1 MRMTRSFRTLAGL
14 TGAALALTLG
24 ACKLDNRPLLARGE
38 PLADAGA
45 PAPGPLDPG
54 YAPVV
59 LQPAQAYGYPERAAR
74 VSRIA
79 YARPPSYGFNY
90 GDEQPWAWDVADE
103 GLMFAEPYD
112 AGWRYYYYEPGE
124 ASPYYVQ
131 DADYGY
137 AYGDDGALIAL
148 FSLAGALI
156 AADRYDDY
164 APRAGYYRT
173 RGYDLG
179 RSYRAAPR
187 YPVEDT
193 VWRRRAPA
201 VFAVQDR
208 WFKAYEGRPAWRE
221 AARHDNGLHLGW
233 YKARPDKDGGR
244 RIAAAPYAEAR
255 ADRVWGGG
263 RPDHRPNTARVEREG
278 HGREDRS
285 GQPWRK
291 ARQDPGPAQDHG
303 PSARDAG
310 ARGRDAASR
319 APEHPQADHGRAGG
333 NGHGGGK
340 VQGSEGGKGH
350 GGGAQG
356 GGGGGHGQGGG
367 GDHGGKGGG
376 HKDGGGG
383 KH

>member
-1 MRMTRSFRTLAGL
+1 MRMTRRFRTLAGL
-14 TGAALALTLG
+14 TGAGALALTLG

-38 PLADAGA
+38 PLEESGA

-54 YAPVV
+54 YAPVA

-74 VSRIA
+74 VSQIA

-124 ASPYYVQ
+124 ARPYYVQ

-137 AYGDDGALIAL
+137 AYGDDGALLAL

-179 RSYRAAPR
+179 RSYWAAPR
-187 YPVEDT
+187 YPVEEA
-193 VWRRRAPA
+193 VWRARAPA

-208 WFKAYEGRPAWRE
+208 WFQAYESRPAWRE

-233 YKARPDKDGGR
+233 YKGRPDRDGGR
-244 RIAAAPYAEAR
+244 KVAAPLAEPR
-255 ADRVWGGG
+255 AEGAWSGG
-263 RPDHRPNTARVEREG
+263 RPDHGPKAARVEHEVHGQGR
-278 HGREDRS
+278 GREDRG
-285 GQPWRK
+285 GQAWRQ
-291 ARQDPGPAQDHG
+291 ARQDRGPAPDRG
-303 PSARDAG
+303 PSVRDAG
-310 ARGRDAASR
+310 SKGRDAASR
-319 APEHPQADHGRAGG
+319 GPEHAQVDHGQG
-333 NGHGGGK
+333 GGGK
-340 VQGSEGGKGH
+340 GRGGGKAQSGDGGKGH
-350 GGGAQG
+350 GGSPQ

-367 GDHGGKGGG
+367 GPDGKGGG
-376 HKDGGGG
+376 HGGG